1 MIGMS
6 GNHPCPPAIFHVA
19 IENLQFPPFT
29 DDLPIETSLYLLGQR
44 VFMIANGRWFHQ
56 IATKQGRTS
65 PRTDDWLKQKH
76 PKYRQFPGIE
86 PFIITFPH

>member
-56 IATKQGRTS
+56 IVTERWHHPSHFVGDFCSSVHQGR
-65 PRTDDWLKQKH
+65 
-76 PKYRQFPGIE
+76 
-86 PFIITFPH
+86 